1 VGGGREI
8 AAIFCALAAD
18 TDTTCPVFGFPA
30 LTGRDGPTLWHYAMR
45 TSSAITV
52 DSISYQ
58 PNTVKRRTAFH
69 VVLRLF
75 VAGFGALLFTASMS
89 QLQLSASEA
98 VGSLSIE
105 SEPAGASV
113 YIDGRLAGETPLTVE
128 TLRPGVHRVRLVRL
142 GYLENSR
149 LVTVKAGSR
158 ATLRTRLTSPRPQNA
173 PGQAALRIVVL
184 DGEGAVNIIQQKTAT
199 APVIEV
205 RDQNDLPVAGAAVRF
220 GIRSGRAVFGG
231 ARTLS
236 VTTDAAGRAVATGFA
251 PTGSGALQITATA
264 TFQGQAAAVTIAQTT
279 VTTAAQAAAVSSA
292 GASAGA
298 GAGGGG
304 GLSTTTIGVIAGA
317 AAGGAFVAKEL
328 ASESGVSYKGNYSGN
343 VNTVFPPSLSF
354 CSRTIAHAGTV
365 QIDIEVGSD
374 GRVTG
379 EGGVE
384 GTTMMVSFSGG
395 NLCAIT
401 SATQPH
407 GCCTPAPPVQ
417 GTTSSFTFSGSH
429 GNAFVTVTYDFAGS
443 LNGDV
448 VTGTFTL
455 TGVGA
460 GVGAG
465 QLDRGVFPV
474 TLQKQ

>member
-1 VGGGREI
+1 MASVG
-8 AAIFCALAAD
+8 
-18 TDTTCPVFGFPA
+18 
-30 LTGRDGPTLWHYAMR
+30 
-45 TSSAITV
+45 S
-52 DSISYQ
+52 Q
-58 PNTVKRRTAFH
+58 PNAGRCHSAFH
-69 VVLRLF
+69 TALRLC
-75 VAGFGALLFTASMS
+75 VAGFGVFLFIASGS
-89 QLQLSASEA
+89 QRRLAASEA
-98 VGSLSIE
+98 VGSLFIE

-113 YIDGRLAGETPLTVE
+113 YVDGRLAGETPLAIE
-128 TLRPGVHRVRLVRL
+128 TLAAGVHRVRLVRL

-173 PGQAALRIVVL
+173 PGQAALKIVVL
-184 DGEGAVNIIQQKTAT
+184 EGEGAVNIIQQKTAT

-220 GIRSGRAVFGG
+220 GIRSGRAAFSG

-236 VTTDAAGRAVATGFA
+236 VTTDAAGRAIATGFA

-264 TFQGQAAAVTIAQTT
+264 TFQGQAAAATIAQTT
-279 VTTAAQAAAVSSA
+279 VTTVAQAAAVSGAGA
-292 GASAGA
+292 GASGGASAGAGA

-317 AAGGAFVAKEL
+317 VAGGAIVAKEL
-328 ASESGVSYKGNYSGN
+328 GSQPLVLYKGNYSGN
-343 VNTVFPPSLSF
+343 VNWAFIPSLSF

-365 QIDIEVGSD
+365 QVDIEVGSD

-384 GTTMMVSFSGG
+384 GTTQMVSFSGG

-401 SATQPH
+401 TNTQQH
-407 GCCTPAPPVQ
+407 GCCTPAPSVQ

-429 GNAFVTVTYDFAGS
+429 TNGVATYEFAGS

-448 VTGTFTL
+448 VTGTVTI
-455 TGVGA
+455 TGRFSD
-460 GVGAG
+460 GVN
-465 QLDRGVFPV
+465 RGVFPV

>member
-1 VGGGREI
+1 
-8 AAIFCALAAD
+8 
-18 TDTTCPVFGFPA
+18 
-30 LTGRDGPTLWHYAMR
+30 M
-45 TSSAITV
+45 
-52 DSISYQ
+52 DSVLYQ
-58 PNTVKRRTAFH
+58 PNTVKRRRAFQ

-75 VAGFGALLFTASMS
+75 VAGFGALSFIASMS

-98 VGSLSIE
+98 VGSLFIE

-128 TLRPGVHRVRLVRL
+128 TLRPGEHRVRLVRL

-173 PGQAALRIVVL
+173 PGQAALKIVVL
-184 DGEGAVNIIQQKTAT
+184 DGEGAINIIQQKTAT
-199 APVIEV
+199 PPVIAV

-220 GIRSGRAVFGG
+220 GIRSGRAAFGG

-279 VTTAAQAAAVSSA
+279 VTTVAQAAAVSGAGASGA
-292 GASAGA
+292 SGGASAGA
-298 GAGGGG
+298 GAGAGGG
-304 GLSTTTIGVIAGA
+304 GLSSTTIGVIAGA
-317 AAGGAFVAKEL
+317 VAGGAFVAKEL
-328 ASESGVSYKGNYSGN
+328 VAQSGATYKGNYSGN
-343 VNTVFPPSLSF
+343 VNTVFPASLSF
-354 CSRTIAHAGTV
+354 CSRTMANAGTV
-365 QIDIEVGSD
+365 EIDVEVGSD

-379 EGGVE
+379 EGGVN
-384 GTTMMVSFSGG
+384 GTTQMVSFSGP
-395 NLCAIT
+395 NICAIN
-401 SATQPH
+401 AGTQPH

-429 GNAFVTVTYDFAGS
+429 GNANVTVTYDFAGS

-455 TGVGA
+455 TWIGA

-465 QLDRGVFPV
+465 QIDRGVFPV

>member
-1 VGGGREI
+1 MNSVHHQ
-8 AAIFCALAAD
+8 
-18 TDTTCPVFGFPA
+18 
-30 LTGRDGPTLWHYAMR
+30 PTA
-45 TSSAITV
+45 
-52 DSISYQ
+52 
-58 PNTVKRRTAFH
+58 
-69 VVLRLF
+69 LF
-75 VAGFGALLFTASMS
+75 VATVGALLLVASMS
-89 QLQLSASEA
+89 ASEPA
-98 VGSLSIE
+98 GSLFIE

-113 YIDGRLAGETPLTVE
+113 YIDGRTAGETPLTVE
-128 TLRPGVHRVRLVRL
+128 TLRPGVHRVRLVLL

-158 ATLRTRLTSPRPQNA
+158 ATLRAHLTSPRPQNA
-173 PGQAALRIVVL
+173 PGQAALKIVVL

-220 GIRSGRAVFGG
+220 GVRSGRAVFGG

-279 VTTAAQAAAVSSA
+279 VTTVAQAAAVSGAGASGVSG

-298 GAGGGG
+298 GAGGG

-317 AAGGAFVAKEL
+317 VAGGAIVAKEL
-328 ASESGVSYKGNYSGN
+328 GSGSGATYRGNYSGN
-343 VNTVFPPSLSF
+343 VNTVFPASLSF
-354 CSRTIAHAGTV
+354 CSRTMANAGTV

-384 GTTMMVSFSGG
+384 GTTQMVSFSGG

-401 SATQPH
+401 ANVQPH

-429 GNAFVTVTYDFAGS
+429 GNAAVTVTYEFAGS

-455 TGVGA
+455 TWVGA
-460 GVGAG
+460 GAGAG

>member
-1 VGGGREI
+1 MN
-8 AAIFCALAAD
+8 AI
-18 TDTTCPVFGFPA
+18 
-30 LTGRDGPTLWHYAMR
+30 RQY
-45 TSSAITV
+45 
-52 DSISYQ
+52 
-58 PNTVKRRTAFH
+58 
-69 VVLRLF
+69 
-75 VAGFGALLFTASMS
+75 VAGFGALLFVASM
-89 QLQLSASEA
+89 SASEA
-98 VGSLSIE
+98 TGSLSIE

-158 ATLRTRLTSPRPQNA
+158 ATLRTHLTSPRPQNA
-173 PGQAALRIVVL
+173 PGQAALKIVVL

-220 GIRSGRAVFGG
+220 GIRSGRAAFGG

-279 VTTAAQAAAVSSA
+279 VTTVAQAAAVSGA
-292 GASAGA
+292 GTTAGA
-298 GAGGGG
+298 GAGGG

-317 AAGGAFVAKEL
+317 VAGGAFVAKEL
-328 ASESGVSYKGNYSGN
+328 ASQSGATYKGNYSGN

-354 CSRTIAHAGTV
+354 CSRTMANAGTV
-365 QIDIEVGSD
+365 QVDIEVGSD

-384 GTTMMVSFSGG
+384 GTTQMVSFSGG

-401 SATQPH
+401 SNVQPH
-407 GCCTPAPPVQ
+407 GCCTPAPAVQ

-429 GNAFVTVTYDFAGS
+429 GNAAVTVTYEFAGS

-455 TGVGA
+455 TWVGA
-460 GVGAG
+460 GAGAG

>member
-1 VGGGREI
+1 MN
-8 AAIFCALAAD
+8 AI
-18 TDTTCPVFGFPA
+18 
-30 LTGRDGPTLWHYAMR
+30 
-45 TSSAITV
+45 
-52 DSISYQ
+52 
-58 PNTVKRRTAFH
+58 RRY
-69 VVLRLF
+69 
-75 VAGFGALLFTASMS
+75 VAGFGALLFVASM
-89 QLQLSASEA
+89 SASEA
-98 VGSLSIE
+98 AGSLSIE

-158 ATLRTRLTSPRPQNA
+158 ATLRTHLTSPRPQNA
-173 PGQAALRIVVL
+173 PGQAALKIVVL

-220 GIRSGRAVFGG
+220 GIRSGRAAFGG

-279 VTTAAQAAAVSSA
+279 VTTVAQAAAVSGA
-292 GASAGA
+292 GTTAGA
-298 GAGGGG
+298 GAGGG

-317 AAGGAFVAKEL
+317 VAGGAFVAKEL
-328 ASESGVSYKGNYSGN
+328 ASQSGATYKGNYSGN
-343 VNTVFPPSLSF
+343 VNTAFPPSLSF

-365 QIDIEVGSD
+365 EIDIEAGSD
-374 GRVTG
+374 GRVSG

-384 GTTMMVSFSGG
+384 GTTQMVSFSGG

-401 SATQPH
+401 SNVQPH
-407 GCCTPAPPVQ
+407 GCCTPAPAVQ

-429 GNAFVTVTYDFAGS
+429 GNAAVTVTYEFAGS

-455 TGVGA
+455 TWVGA
-460 GVGAG
+460 GAGAG

>member
-1 VGGGREI
+1 
-8 AAIFCALAAD
+8 
-18 TDTTCPVFGFPA
+18 
-30 LTGRDGPTLWHYAMR
+30 M
-45 TSSAITV
+45 
-52 DSISYQ
+52 DSVPYQ
-58 PNTVKRRTAFH
+58 PNTVKRLRSFQL
-69 VVLRLF
+69 VVRLF
-75 VAGFGALLFTASMS
+75 VAGFGAFLFIASMP
-89 QLQLSASEA
+89 QRQLSASEA

-158 ATLRTRLTSPRPQNA
+158 ATLHTHLTSPRPQNA
-173 PGQAALRIVVL
+173 PGQAALKIVVL

-220 GIRSGRAVFGG
+220 GIRSGRAAFGG

-279 VTTAAQAAAVSSA
+279 VTTVAQAAAVSGA
-292 GASAGA
+292 GATA

-304 GLSTTTIGVIAGA
+304 GLSTTAIGVIAGA
-317 AAGGAFVAKEL
+317 VAGGAFVAKEL
-328 ASESGVSYKGNYSGN
+328 ASQSGATYKGNYSGN

-365 QIDIEVGSD
+365 EIDIEVGSD

-379 EGGVE
+379 AGGVE
-384 GTTMMVSFSGG
+384 GTTTMVSFSGAG
-395 NLCAIT
+395 ICAIT
-401 SATQPH
+401 TNTQPH
-407 GCCTPAPPVQ
+407 GCCTPDMQVQ
-417 GTTSSFTFSGSH
+417 GTTSSFTFSG
-429 GNAFVTVTYDFAGS
+429 GFTNNGITATYDFVGS

-448 VTGTFTL
+448 GSGTL
-455 TGVGA
+455 TLTASGG
-460 GVGAG
+460 GE
-465 QLDRGVFPV
+465 LNRGVFPV

>member
-1 VGGGREI
+1 MP
-8 AAIFCALAAD
+8 F
-18 TDTTCPVFGFPA
+18 
-30 LTGRDGPTLWHYAMR
+30 
-45 TSSAITV
+45 
-52 DSISYQ
+52 Q
-58 PNTVKRRTAFH
+58 
-69 VVLRLF
+69 VVLRLL
-75 VAGFGALLFTASMS
+75 VAGFGALLFIASMS
-89 QLQLSASEA
+89 PLQLSASEA
-98 VGSLSIE
+98 DGSLFIE

-149 LVTVKAGSR
+149 LVTVKAASR
-158 ATLRTRLTSPRPQNA
+158 ATLRTHLTSPRPQNA
-173 PGQAALRIVVL
+173 PGQAALKIVVL
-184 DGEGAVNIIQQKTAT
+184 DGEGAINIIQQKTAT

-220 GIRSGRAVFGG
+220 GIRNGRAVFGG

-279 VTTAAQAAAVSSA
+279 VTTVAQAAAVSGAGASGVSG

-317 AAGGAFVAKEL
+317 VAGGAIVAKEVV
-328 ASESGVSYKGNYSGN
+328 SQSGATYKGSYSGN
-343 VNTVFPPSLSF
+343 VNTLFPPSLSF

-365 QIDIEVGSD
+365 EIDIEVGGD
-374 GRVTG
+374 GRITG
-379 EGGVE
+379 EGGVN
-384 GTTMMVSFSGG
+384 GTTMMTSFSGG

-401 SATQPH
+401 TNVQPH
-407 GCCTPAPPVQ
+407 GCCTPAPAVQ
-417 GTTSSFTFSGSH
+417 GTMSSFTFSGSH
-429 GNAFVTVTYDFAGS
+429 GNANVTVTYDFAGS

-455 TGVGA
+455 TSIGA
-460 GVGAG
+460 GTGAG

>member
-1 VGGGREI
+1 MN
-8 AAIFCALAAD
+8 AI
-18 TDTTCPVFGFPA
+18 
-30 LTGRDGPTLWHYAMR
+30 
-45 TSSAITV
+45 
-52 DSISYQ
+52 
-58 PNTVKRRTAFH
+58 RRY
-69 VVLRLF
+69 
-75 VAGFGALLFTASMS
+75 VAGFGALLFVASM
-89 QLQLSASEA
+89 SASEA
-98 VGSLSIE
+98 AGSLSIE

-113 YIDGRLAGETPLTVE
+113 YIDGRLAGETPLTIE

-158 ATLRTRLTSPRPQNA
+158 ATLRTHLTSPRPFNA
-173 PGQAALRIVVL
+173 PGQAALKIVVL

-220 GIRSGRAVFGG
+220 GIRSGRAAFGG

-279 VTTAAQAAAVSSA
+279 VTTVAQAAAVSGA
-292 GASAGA
+292 GATA

-304 GLSTTTIGVIAGA
+304 GLSATTIGVIAGA
-317 AAGGAFVAKEL
+317 VAGGAIVTKQL
-328 ASESGVSYKGNYSGN
+328 VSQSGATYKGNYSGN
-343 VNTVFPPSLSF
+343 VTTVFPPSLSF

-365 QIDIEVGSD
+365 EIDIEVDSD
-374 GRVTG
+374 GRVSG
-379 EGGVE
+379 EGGVN
-384 GTTMMVSFSGG
+384 GTTQMVSFSGG

-401 SATQPH
+401 TATQAH
-407 GCCTPAPPVQ
+407 GCCTPHTQVQ
-417 GTTSSFTFSGSH
+417 GTTSSFTFSG
-429 GNAFVTVTYDFAGS
+429 GFTNNGITANYDFAGS

-448 VTGTFTL
+448 GTGTLTL
-455 TGVGA
+455 TSSGG
-460 GVGAG
+460 GE
-465 QLDRGVFPV
+465 LNRGVFPV

>member
-1 VGGGREI
+1 
-8 AAIFCALAAD
+8 
-18 TDTTCPVFGFPA
+18 
-30 LTGRDGPTLWHYAMR
+30 
-45 TSSAITV
+45 V
-52 DSISYQ
+52 DSIRYQ

-69 VVLRLF
+69 AVLRLF

-158 ATLRTRLTSPRPQNA
+158 ATLRTHLTSPRPQNA
-173 PGQAALRIVVL
+173 PGRAAVKIVVL
-184 DGEGAVNIIQQKTAT
+184 DGEGAINIIQQKTAT
-199 APVIEV
+199 TPVIEV

-220 GIRSGRAVFGG
+220 GIRSGRAAFGG

-279 VTTAAQAAAVSSA
+279 VTTVAQAAAVSGVGASGVSG

-298 GAGGGG
+298 GAGAGGG
-304 GLSTTTIGVIAGA
+304 GLSATTIGVIAGA
-317 AAGGAFVAKEL
+317 VAGGAFVAKEL
-328 ASESGVSYKGNYSGN
+328 VSQSGATYKGNYSGN

-365 QIDIEVGSD
+365 EIDIEVGSD
-374 GRVTG
+374 GRVSG
-379 EGGVE
+379 EGGVN
-384 GTTMMVSFSGG
+384 GTTQMVSFSGG

-401 SATQPH
+401 TATQPH
-407 GCCTPAPPVQ
+407 GCCTPHTQVQ
-417 GTTSSFTFSGSH
+417 GTTSSFTFSG
-429 GNAFVTVTYDFAGS
+429 GFTNNGITATYDFVGS

-448 VTGTFTL
+448 GTGTFTL
-455 TGVGA
+455 TSSGG
-460 GVGAG
+460 GE
-465 QLDRGVFPV
+465 LNRGVFPV

>member
-1 VGGGREI
+1 MDFVR
-8 AAIFCALAAD
+8 
-18 TDTTCPVFGFPA
+18 
-30 LTGRDGPTLWHYAMR
+30 
-45 TSSAITV
+45 
-52 DSISYQ
+52 YQ
-58 PNTVKRRTAFH
+58 PNTVKRRRALQ

-75 VAGFGALLFTASMS
+75 VAGFGALFFMASLS
-89 QLQLSASEA
+89 PLQLSASEA
-98 VGSLSIE
+98 VGSLFVE
-105 SEPAGASV
+105 SEPVGASV
-113 YIDGRLAGETPLTVE
+113 YVDGRLAGETPLTVE

-158 ATLRTRLTSPRPQNA
+158 ATLRARLTSPRPQNA
-173 PGQAALRIVVL
+173 PGQAALKIVVL
-184 DGEGAVNIIQQKTAT
+184 EGEGTVNIIQQKTAT

-279 VTTAAQAAAVSSA
+279 VTTVAQAAAVSGAGASGA
-292 GASAGA
+292 GGGASAGA
-298 GAGGGG
+298 GAGAGGG
-304 GLSTTTIGVIAGA
+304 GFSTTTIGVIAGA
-317 AAGGAFVAKEL
+317 VAGGAFVAKEL
-328 ASESGVSYKGNYSGN
+328 VSQSGATYKGNYSGN
-343 VNTVFPPSLSF
+343 VNTVFPASLSF
-354 CSRTIAHAGTV
+354 CSRTMANAGTV
-365 QIDIEVGSD
+365 EIDVEVGSD

-379 EGGVE
+379 EGGVN
-384 GTTMMVSFSGG
+384 GTTQMVSFSGG
-395 NLCAIT
+395 NLCAIN
-401 SATQPH
+401 SNVQPH

-429 GNAFVTVTYDFAGS
+429 GNANVTVTYDFAGS
-443 LNGDV
+443 LSGDV

-455 TGVGA
+455 TWVGA
-460 GVGAG
+460 GTGAG
-465 QLDRGVFPV
+465 QVDRGVFPV

>member
-1 VGGGREI
+1 MN
-8 AAIFCALAAD
+8 AI
-18 TDTTCPVFGFPA
+18 
-30 LTGRDGPTLWHYAMR
+30 RQY
-45 TSSAITV
+45 
-52 DSISYQ
+52 
-58 PNTVKRRTAFH
+58 
-69 VVLRLF
+69 
-75 VAGFGALLFTASMS
+75 VAGFGALLFVASM
-89 QLQLSASEA
+89 SASEA

-158 ATLRTRLTSPRPQNA
+158 ATLRTHLTSPRPQNA
-173 PGQAALRIVVL
+173 PGQAALKIVVL

-220 GIRSGRAVFGG
+220 GIRSGRAAFGG

-264 TFQGQAAAVTIAQTT
+264 TFQGQAAAATIAQTT
-279 VTTAAQAAAVSSA
+279 VTTVAQAAAVSGA
-292 GASAGA
+292 GASGASGGASAGAGA

-317 AAGGAFVAKEL
+317 VAGGAFVAKEL
-328 ASESGVSYKGNYSGN
+328 ASQSGATYKGNYSGN
-343 VNTVFPPSLSF
+343 VNTAFPPSLSF

-365 QIDIEVGSD
+365 EIDIEVGSD
-374 GRVTG
+374 GRISG
-379 EGGVE
+379 EGGVN
-384 GTTMMVSFSGG
+384 GTMQMVSFSGG

-401 SATQPH
+401 TNVQPH
-407 GCCTPAPPVQ
+407 GCCTPAPAVQ

>member
-1 VGGGREI
+1 
-8 AAIFCALAAD
+8 
-18 TDTTCPVFGFPA
+18 
-30 LTGRDGPTLWHYAMR
+30 M
-45 TSSAITV
+45 
-52 DSISYQ
+52 
-58 PNTVKRRTAFH
+58 AFIRGL
-69 VVLRLF
+69 VVLLF
-75 VAGFGALLFTASMS
+75 IACVS
-89 QLQLSASEA
+89 QLQLAASEA
-98 VGSLSIE
+98 VGSLFIE

-113 YIDGRLAGETPLTVE
+113 YIDGRLAGETPLAIETVAA
-128 TLRPGVHRVRLVRL
+128 GVHRVRLVRL

-149 LVTVKAGSR
+149 LVTVKAGNR
-158 ATLRTRLTSPRPQNA
+158 ATLRTRLTSPGPQNA
-173 PGQAALRIVVL
+173 PGRAALKIVVL
-184 DGEGAVNIIQQKTAT
+184 EGEGAVNIIQQKTAT

-220 GIRSGRAVFGG
+220 GIRSGRAAFSGV
-231 ARTLS
+231 RTLS

-279 VTTAAQAAAVSSA
+279 VTTVAQAAAVSGAGASGVSG

-298 GAGGGG
+298 GAGGG

-317 AAGGAFVAKEL
+317 VAGGAFVAKEL
-328 ASESGVSYKGNYSGN
+328 GSESGATYKGTYGGN
-343 VNTVFPPSLSF
+343 VNTVFPASLSF
-354 CSRTIAHAGTV
+354 CSRTMANAGTV
-365 QIDIEVGSD
+365 EIDIEVASD

-379 EGGVE
+379 EGGVN
-384 GTTMMVSFSGG
+384 GTTQMVSFSGG

-401 SATQPH
+401 TNVQPH
-407 GCCTPAPPVQ
+407 GCCTPAPAVQ

-429 GNAFVTVTYDFAGS
+429 GNAAVTVTYDFAGS
-443 LNGDV
+443 LTGDI

-455 TGVGA
+455 TWIGA
-460 GVGAG
+460 GTGAG